1 MAGPAGPAGWQAVTQ
16 ALAKALSPAGLD
28 LVHPLRAGWWARAAE
43 RAGRPELA
51 LPHPDGALMVLVGN
65 SRALWAPFC
74 AAFAAGR
81 LDSGRPLDDYV
92 EGVLREA
99 ADPLPGAAGDAA
111 GKTLYLTTEQYSI
124 GPDST
129 NTSYVPFQRIAAA
142 AGLAELVKAVHLS
155 IHPEFGPWFALR
167 GLLVFDGVDGPPQE
181 PARLEGLLGA
191 AVLEEAQAAFDAALA
206 ATKELAYPL
215 PEGEEGA
222 WRKFVAM
229 RDAAARGRGGEH
241 RYSDRQI
248 LYHYTNDLA
257 AIAP

>member
-81 LDSGRPLDDYV
+81 LDRGRPLDDYV

-99 ADPLPGAAGDAA
+99 ADALPGPTGDEAS
-111 GKTLYLTTEQYSI
+111 KTLYLTTEQYGL
-124 GPDST
+124 GPAG
-129 NTSYVPFQRIAAA
+129 NNKSYVPFQRIAAT
-142 AGLAELVKAVHLS
+142 AGLAELVEAVHL
-155 IHPEFGPWFALR
+155 R
-167 GLLVFDGVDGPPQE
+167 
-181 PARLEGLLGA
+181 
-191 AVLEEAQAAFDAALA
+191 
-206 ATKELAYPL
+206 
-215 PEGEEGA
+215 
-222 WRKFVAM
+222 
-229 RDAAARGRGGEH
+229 
-241 RYSDRQI
+241 
-248 LYHYTNDLA
+248 
-257 AIAP
+257 